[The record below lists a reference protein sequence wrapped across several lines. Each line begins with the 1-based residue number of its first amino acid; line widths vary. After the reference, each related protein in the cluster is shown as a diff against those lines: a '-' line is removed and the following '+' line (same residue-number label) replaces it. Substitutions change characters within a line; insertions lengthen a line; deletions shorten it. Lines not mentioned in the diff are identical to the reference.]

1 MSTYH
6 QLLVTAQ
13 SNELSRSA
21 APTVASGASREI
33 DPQSLRQNM
42 EDVSEIRAL
51 RRLVLRDEIARL
63 LVSLAARL
71 QSNSAVAR

>member
-21 APTVASGASREI
+21 APTVAFGALREI
-33 DPQSLRQNM
+33 DPQSLRNGVT
-42 EDVSEIRAL
+42 DSIEIKEL
-51 RRLVLRDEIARL
+51 RKLVLRDEIARL
-63 LVSLAARL
+63 LVSMAARL
-71 QSNSAVAR
+71 QSSNVVAR